1 MPSKSTMLSM
11 FSHHQNQPTC
21 RTKIMAYAIQINNVE
36 HVQSSSEPSH
46 IPSSVEALLQKY
58 ANIFS
63 ESLTLPPHRECD
75 HSIPLKEGS
84 KPPNTRPYNVP
95 FKQKDEVEK
104 LMKALLQDAIIR
116 PSSSPYSSPAILVRK
131 KDES

>member
-1 MPSKSTMLSM
+1 MV
-11 FSHHQNQPTC
+11 
-21 RTKIMAYAIQINNVE
+21 YAIQINNVE

-84 KPPNTRPYNVP
+84 KPSNTRPYNVP

-116 PSSSPYSSPAILVRK
+116 PSSNPYSSPAILVRK